1 MFIATRNKYYLC
13 QGTLM
18 LIGVRNRSLPVLY
31 LLFCHCCSPKKYEY
45 LVGILLQTCTRTIRR
60 FHWTFLANIALSYR
74 YNLIGYNLFSM
85 WQETIPRC
93 FSNCFYVVLCVF
105 GIYLLNNW
113 AMSFVYKRADNMWV
127 LWFFKAFVD
136 LYMWTVCG
144 TASFYW
150 CSTYPYI
157 LYIHMINWWLIY
169 LQFLSHTCTCT
180 NGTSIAYSPGFIR
193 LTSLCPTL

>member
-1 MFIATRNKYYLC
+1 MFIAKRNKYYLC

-31 LLFCHCCSPKKYEY
+31 LLFCRCCSPKKYEY
-45 LVGILLQTCTRTIRR
+45 LVGILLQICTRTIPR

-74 YNLIGYNLFSM
+74 YNLIGYISFLCDKKQYRGAFPIVFMS
-85 WQETIPRC
+85 C
-93 FSNCFYVVLCVF
+93 CVF
-105 GIYLLNNW
+105 IGIYLLNNW
-113 AMSFVYKRADNMWV
+113 AMSFVYKRADNVWV

-157 LYIHMINWWLIY
+157 LYIHMIN
-169 LQFLSHTCTCT
+169 
-180 NGTSIAYSPGFIR
+180 
-193 LTSLCPTL
+193 